1 MADDELEAA
10 LDAASDAGLQ
20 VIVTVGMDVA
30 MSARGVTVSES
41 ADMVFAAVGVHPW
54 MAQDHPDGAP
64 VDELETL
71 AMNDKV
77 VALGEIGLDFVDNS
91 WRGISYRDDELR
103 RHQEIVFREQLRL
116 ARRLGLPVIL
126 HSRGAHGAT
135 TRILE
140 EEGAGA
146 VGGCVQF
153 FEGTVEDVRAYL
165 SLNFGFSLGSSVT
178 YPDTGGWYDVVR
190 AIPASALLLE
200 TDAPWLPFCG
210 NPSDRGSP
218 ADLVVIGDAVAEVR
232 GEDPAA
238 LFAYT
243 ARNARRVFPGVRTGT
258 WPAG

>member
-1 MADDELEAA
+1 
-10 LDAASDAGLQ
+10 
-20 VIVTVGMDVA
+20 MDVA
-30 MSARGVTVSES
+30 MSARGIAVSES
-41 ADMVFAAVGVHPW
+41 TDTVFAAVGVHPW
-54 MAQDHPDGAP
+54 MAQDHLHGAP

-77 VALGEIGLDFVDNS
+77 VAIGEIGLDFVDNS
-91 WRGISYRDDELR
+91 WREISYRDDELR
-103 RHQEIVFREQLRL
+103 GHQELVFREQLRL

-126 HSRGAHGAT
+126 HSRGAHAAT
-135 TRILE
+135 IQIME

-153 FEGTVEDVRAYL
+153 FEGTVEDVRGYL
-165 SLNFGFSLGSSVT
+165 SLDFGFSLGSSVT
-178 YPDTGGWYDVVR
+178 YPDADGWYDVVR

-210 NPSDRGSP
+210 HSSDRGSP
-218 ADLVVIGDAVAEVR
+218 ADLVVIGEAVAEVR

-238 LFAYT
+238 VFAYT
-243 ARNARRVFPGVRTGT
+243 ARNARRVFPGVRAGA